1 MRGSDPWLTI
11 LLLPSLWACNIVLCR
26 KISGKIPGNQLKNFR
41 RGLRVAASDGG
52 PQMLAR
58 SHPCPDRWPD
68 RLPSRALATFRPK
81 TAALG
86 RQQRPQERP
95 KTGNIGTR
103 AAQDRQHRPQ
113 ERPKIGNIGPGSH
126 PRPPTEGPRAA
137 QDRPRGR
144 RSRSR
149 SRNKHIFKSATFF
162 AFFGHIGTKSGP
174 RPPT

>member
-1 MRGSDPWLTI
+1 MC
-11 LLLPSLWACNIVLCR
+11 PSNFLE
-26 KISGKIPGNQLKNFR
+26 ISVTFPGNQLKNFR
-41 RGLRVAASDGG
+41 PGPRTTGLRTTGFG
-52 PQMLAR
+52 CWPERLPAR
-58 SHPCPDRWPD
+58 SPPCPDRWPD
-68 RLPSRALATFRPK
+68 RLPARALATFRAK

-113 ERPKIGNIGPGSH
+113 ERPKTGNIGPGSR

-149 SRNKHIFKSATFF
+149 LRNKDIFKVAMFF